1 MSKSSTEVPLTDAVK
16 TYVNQIDNA
25 LMSLG
30 THLPGCSQRVF
41 LERERKR
48 LVIEGDNLIDQMEK
62 LEVQMTRLQ
71 ELLER
76 VGLKT

>member
-1 MSKSSTEVPLTDAVK
+1 
-16 TYVNQIDNA
+16 
-25 LMSLG
+25 MSLG